1 MSINAD
7 IQVWEKQAI
16 EEYSIGTFYAQIFGG
31 VFVYTEAEEEML
43 RYHNLYNAVCVM
55 SCHY

>member
-1 MSINAD
+1 MHR
-7 IQVWEKQAI
+7 
-16 EEYSIGTFYAQIFGG
+16 YLGG
-31 VFVYTEAEEEML
+31 MFVCTEAEEEML